1 MNLRRAKTV
10 YVKELTDILRD
21 HRTLVAMVL
30 VPIVLYP
37 LIMLGGVQ
45 AVSGQTTDLAN
56 EKITLGFSLSAD
68 WDVLV
73 KLLSRER
80 RILERERAQAVADG
94 ATEDEL
100 ASLPTPLAD
109 QLADPKATSQLDDAV
124 RQHTV
129 NCGVVVQDEGWT
141 KRGANPADPVVLTI
155 KFQPEDIRSEY
166 AADRLQ
172 EALQRVA
179 DDRTRRRLESLGID
193 HRITQTVVIA
203 NQKMSTSGSI
213 LGLILP
219 LVLVLMTIT
228 GAIYPA
234 IDLTA
239 GERERGTLESL
250 MASPVPTID
259 LIVGKFLVVTTI
271 AIAGAGLNLAS
282 VTATI
287 YFGGIDQILD
297 TGPSASG
304 SGFPLRVLPVIL
316 LSLVP
321 FAVFMS
327 AIMIAVCSCARTFKE
342 AQNYVTPLIIAVVV
356 AGGVAALPGA
366 RLTGVMVVTPVANMV
381 LLTRELLSG
390 VTVAPATF
398 VWVILSTS
406 LYAAT
411 AVIVAAQ
418 VFGRE
423 SVVFADSI
431 SLRALLSRRMISRTR
446 FPSLT
451 VVGLYTALLFPVWF
465 HVQGLLQRASDG
477 DTRELFAGT
486 AVLMPIFFVGLPLL
500 LLIWRKADTR
510 ASLSLSM
517 PRPAMLVIGLIVGL
531 TAWIP
536 THEVFVF
543 QDRYLGSP
551 PAIEEMNKSMLAA
564 VQAMPLPLVFLVL
577 AIIPGICEELFF
589 RGFLL
594 NGLRA
599 SVRSVGAVVLSG
611 VIFAVFHFFIFK
623 FVATAMLGIVLAWLC
638 WRSRSIWPS
647 VLAHA
652 VHNGLLVFAAV
663 APEAWTD
670 WGLSADDSWQHLPT
684 GVLVGGLALFGAGIV
699 GIAFYPMRATQ
710 DDAPLQAAVPVP

>member
-45 AVSGQTTDLAN
+45 AVSGQTTDLDH
-56 EKITLGFSLSAD
+56 EKITLGFSRSAD
-68 WDVLV
+68 WDVLAQ
-73 KLLSRER
+73 LLSRER
-80 RILERERAQAVADG
+80 RILERQRAKAIANG
-94 ATEDEL
+94 ASEDEL
-100 ASLPTPLAD
+100 AKLPRPLAD

-129 NCGVVVQDEGWT
+129 YCGVVVQNAGWT
-141 KRGANPADPVVLTI
+141 KQGANPADPVVLTI

-166 AADRLQ
+166 AAERLQ
-172 EALQRVA
+172 GALQRVA
-179 DDRTRRRLESLGID
+179 DDRTRRRLDRLGID

-203 NQKMSTSGSI
+203 NQKMTTSGSI

-271 AIAGAGLNLAS
+271 AIVGAGLNLAS

-297 TGPSASG
+297 TDPSSSA
-304 SGFPLRVLPVIL
+304 SGFPLHVLPVIL
-316 LSLVP
+316 LSLIP

-342 AQNYVTPLIIAVVV
+342 AQNYVTPLIIAVVT

-390 VTVAPATF
+390 VTVAPAIF
-398 VWVILSTS
+398 VWVMLSTS

-431 SLRALLSRRMISRTR
+431 SLRAALSRRLISPRR

-477 DTRELFAGT
+477 DVRELLSGT
-486 AVLMPIFFVGLPLL
+486 AVLMPIFFVGVPLL
-500 LLIWRKADTR
+500 MLKWRKTDTR
-510 ASLSLSM
+510 ASLSLSV
-517 PRPAMLVIGLIVGL
+517 PGPAMLAISMIVGL

-536 THEVFVF
+536 SHEIFVF
-543 QDRYLGSP
+543 QEHYLGSP
-551 PAIEEMNKSMLAA
+551 PAIAEMNKAMTDA
-564 VQAMPLPLVFLVL
+564 VSTMPVPLVFLLL
-577 AIIPGICEELFF
+577 AIIPAICEELFF

-594 NGLRA
+594 RGLRSSIGTA
-599 SVRSVGAVVLSG
+599 SAVVISG
-611 VIFAVFHFFIFK
+611 IVFAVFHFFIFK
-623 FVATAMLGIVLAWLC
+623 FVATAMLGIILGSLC
-638 WRSRSIWPS
+638 WRSKSIWPS
-647 VLAHA
+647 MISHA
-652 VHNGLLVFAAV
+652 LHNALMVSTVV
-663 APEAWTD
+663 APSIWTNF
-670 WGLSADDSWQHLPT
+670 GLSPDETWQHLPT
-684 GVLVGGLALFGAGIV
+684 GVLVGGLALFAVGIV
-699 GIAFYPMRATQ
+699 GIAFSPTPPRQNVVRSPAT
-710 DDAPLQAAVPVP
+710 